1 MKAVLIIVA
10 IVVAILIIV
19 GLYCCLV
26 VASRADDAM
35 ERDYKRYL
43 ETHPD
48 VKDN

>member
-1 MKAVLIIVA
+1 MKAILITVA
-10 IVVAILIIV
+10 IVFVVVFVI